1 MYKLNN
7 YARTITNNADK
18 EQDFEYLGMTEFFRL
33 KKNALHYLFDIIQN
47 EYRNQGWA
55 TEVRVGSLYCYKSKI
70 TAEGKREVTE
80 ILIKVEK

>member
-7 YARTITNNADK
+7 YGRTISNNTKK
-18 EQDFEYLGMTEFFRL
+18 EQDFEYFGMTEFFRL
-33 KKNALHYLFDIIQN
+33 RKNALHYLFDVIQSK
-47 EYRNQGWA
+47 YRNQGWA

-70 TAEGKREVTE
+70 TAEGDREITE

>member
-1 MYKLNN
+1 MYKLNH
-7 YARTITNNADK
+7 YIKQTESLSSK
-18 EQDFEYLGMTEFFRL
+18 EQNYKYLGMTESFRL
-33 KKNALHYLFDIIQN
+33 RKNALHYLFDIIQN

-70 TAEGKREVTE
+70 TAEGNREVTE